1 MQDVQIEFE
10 TGATVRQCASRFQEA
25 VRASYGGARRLF
37 RAVSAIRDSTDPGG
51 LEFFTPSASP
61 FSGASPHPDWQAGVH
76 IPGFSKMYGASRVTV
91 HIYVVDKGDRRIV
104 QLVGPY
110 RTGDKGS
117 TQRALQG
124 IAARFQR

>member
-1 MQDVQIEFE
+1 MQDIRIEFE
-10 TGATVRQCASRFQEA
+10 TNATVRQCEGTFQEA

-37 RAVSAIRDSTDPGG
+37 RAVTAIRDGIDSGG
-51 LEFFTPSASP
+51 LEFFTPDATP
-61 FSGASPHPDWQAGVH
+61 FSQAGPQPDWQAGAH

-110 RTGDKGS
+110 SMGDKGS
-117 TQRALQG
+117 TQRALQS
-124 IAARFQR
+124 IAARFKR